1 MSNLTQRD
9 PRTYKIIGA
18 AMEVHRQ
25 LGCGFLEAVYQEA
38 LALELKHREIPFK
51 RELLFP
57 VSYKGFRLQ
66 SQFRPDFIC
75 FDSVI
80 VELKALA
87 NLSPVEDSQLINYLK
102 VTGYCTGLLLNFG
115 TRSLQQRRFVFG
127 NEAALLNRSV
137 KSVDGSG

>member
-9 PRTYKIIGA
+9 LRTYKIIGA

-25 LGCGFLEAVYQEA
+25 LGCGFLETVYQEA
-38 LALELKHREIPFK
+38 LALELKEREIPFR

-57 VSYKGFRLQ
+57 VSYKGNRLH

-80 VELKALA
+80 VETKALST
-87 NLSPVEDSQLINYLK
+87 LSSVDESQLINYLK
-102 VTGYCTGLLLNFG
+102 VTGYHTGLLLNFG
-115 TRSLQQRRFVFG
+115 TRSLQQRRLVLG
-127 NEAALLNRSV
+127 
-137 KSVDGSG
+137 